1 MIVPSNGPGTQ
12 RPPEPIRIQPVRVTV
27 RMPVN
32 TPWVT
37 YVIMGVTIAV
47 FLAQQ
52 ASELMLGGDL
62 PAALGM
68 KINEYIIEGQYWRLF
83 TPALLHG
90 GWVHIGF
97 NMYALYSFGRG
108 LERAYG
114 HGRFALLYLL
124 GAFAGNVASFML
136 SDNPSLGASTAV
148 FGLIAAEG
156 IYYFQNRKIYGGQAQ
171 AVLQNIAVVIAIN
184 LFYGF
189 TTSRIDNWGH
199 MGGLVGGAAFAFLAG
214 PVFTLEGFHP
224 DLRLVD
230 KHGPLLPWLAASVVG
245 AAIALVASLKLF

>member
-1 MIVPSNGPGTQ
+1 M
-12 RPPEPIRIQPVRVTV
+12 
-27 RMPVN
+27 
-32 TPWVT
+32 
-37 YVIMGVTIAV
+37 
-47 FLAQQ
+47 F
-52 ASELMLGGDL
+52 LGGDL

-68 KINEYIIEGQYWRLF
+68 KINAYIIQGEYWRLF

-108 LERAYG
+108 LEQAYG
-114 HGRFALLYLL
+114 HGRFFLLYLI

-136 SDNPSLGASTAV
+136 SDNPSLGASTAI

-156 IYYFQNRKIYGGQAQ
+156 IYYFQNRKIYGGQAR
-171 AVLQNIAVVIAIN
+171 AVLQNIVMVIAIN

-189 TTSRIDNWGH
+189 TTSTIDNWGH
-199 MGGLVGGAAFAFLAG
+199 LGGLAGGAVFAFLAG
-214 PVFTLEGFHP
+214 PVFDLEGFPP

-230 KHGPLLPWLAASVVG
+230 KHGPLLPWLVGLVEG
-245 AAIALVASLKLF
+245 AAIALIASFKLFK